1 MGVSNWLFMLG
12 ETFRRD
18 VKIALTY
25 RLAFVLRFLSTL
37 FQVVVFYF
45 ISKLVT
51 GSPPGLAE
59 YGGNYFAY
67 ALIGLAFVRLF
78 NISLSGYA
86 NAITEAQQMGTLEA
100 QALLPTPLP
109 VLIFGANLWPYLY
122 ALGETLVYLLL
133 GLVLGAPLAHANVLA
148 ALVIALLASL
158 AISGLG
164 LMGAAMIL
172 VFKRGNAVSWLV
184 EAAAG
189 LLAGTYFPPELLP
202 APLQK
207 LSWLLPHTYALAG
220 LRQALLNG
228 ASWAALA
235 PGMLVLLGFAL
246 VLLPMGVMSL
256 RWALGRAQVKGNLAQ
271 Y

>member
-1 MGVSNWLFMLG
+1 MGVSNWLIMLAAS
-12 ETFRRD
+12 FRRD

-51 GSPPGLAE
+51 GTPPGLE
-59 YGGNYFAY
+59 QYDGNYFAY

-86 NAITEAQQMGTLEA
+86 GAITEAQQMGTLEA

-122 ALGETLVYLLL
+122 AFGETLVYLLL
-133 GLVLGAPLAHANVLA
+133 GMALGAPLAGANVSA
-148 ALVIALLASL
+148 AVAIALLASL

-164 LMGAAMIL
+164 LMGAAVIL
-172 VFKRGNAVSWLV
+172 VYKRGNAVSWVV

-189 LLAGTYFPPELLP
+189 LLAGTSFPPQLLP
-202 APLQK
+202 EPLQK
-207 LSWLLPHTYALAG
+207 LSYLLPHTYALAG
-220 LRQALLNG
+220 LRGALLNG
-228 ASWAALA
+228 DSWMELA
-235 PGMLVLLGFAL
+235 PSMLALVGFTI
-246 VLLPMGVMSL
+246 VLLPIGVISL
-256 RWALGRAQVKGNLAQ
+256 RWALGQAQVKGNLAQ

>member
-1 MGVSNWLFMLG
+1 MGVKNWLIMLW
-12 ETFRRD
+12 EVFRRD

-25 RLAFVLRFLSTL
+25 RLAFLLRFLSTM

-86 NAITEAQQMGTLEA
+86 QAITEAQQIGTLEA

-122 ALGETLVYLLL
+122 AFGETLVYLLL
-133 GLVLGAPLAHANVLA
+133 GAILGAPLARANVGA
-148 ALVIALLASL
+148 ALVIAVLASL

-172 VFKRGNAVSWLV
+172 VFKRGNAVSWVV

-189 LLAGTYFPPELLP
+189 LLAGTYFPPQLLP

-207 LSWLLPHTYALAG
+207 LSWLLPHTFALSG

-228 ASWAALA
+228 ASWGELLSVMLALLA
-235 PGMLVLLGFAL
+235 FAL
-246 VLLPMGVMSL
+246 ILLPAGVISL
-256 RWALGRAQVKGNLAQ
+256 RWALARAQAKGNLAQ

>member
-1 MGVSNWLFMLG
+1 MAVKQGAVMLWM
-12 ETFRRD
+12 TFRRD
-18 VKIALTY
+18 VRIALSY
-25 RLAFVLRFLSTL
+25 RLAFGLRFLSTL
-37 FQVVVFYF
+37 FQVIVFYF

-51 GSPPGLAE
+51 GTPVGLE
-59 YGGNYFAY
+59 RYGGGYFAY
-67 ALIGLAFVRLF
+67 ALIGLAFLHLF

-86 NAITEAQQMGTLEA
+86 GAITEAQQMGTLEA

-133 GLVLGAPLAHANVLA
+133 GMALGAPLAGANVWG
-148 ALVIALLASL
+148 ALLIALLASV

-164 LMGAAMIL
+164 LMGAAIIL

-189 LLAGTYFPPELLP
+189 LLAGIYFPPELLP
-202 APLQK
+202 DPLQK
-207 LSWLLPHTYALAG
+207 LSYLLPHTYALAG
-220 LRQALLNG
+220 LRQALLND
-228 ASWAALA
+228 ASFAQLTPTLLA
-235 PGMLVLLGFAL
+235 LLGFGLA
-246 VLLPMGVMSL
+246 LLPAGALSL
-256 RWALGRAQVKGNLAQ
+256 QWALRRAQIKGNLAQ

>member
-1 MGVSNWLFMLG
+1 MGVSNWRVMLA

-45 ISKLVT
+45 ISQLIS
-51 GSPPGLAE
+51 GSPAGLAR
-59 YGGNYFAY
+59 YDGNYFAY
-67 ALIGLAFVRLF
+67 ALIGLAFLRLF
-78 NISLSGYA
+78 GISLSGYA
-86 NAITEAQQMGTLEA
+86 GALTEAQQMGVLEA

-133 GLVLGAPLAHANVLA
+133 GMALGAPLAGANVA
-148 ALVIALLASL
+148 GALLIALLASL

-164 LMGAAMIL
+164 LMGAALIL

-184 EAAAG
+184 EAAAS
-189 LLAGTYFPPELLP
+189 LLAGVYFPPQLLP
-202 APLQK
+202 APVQK
-207 LSWLLPHTYALAG
+207 LSYLLPHTFALAG
-220 LRQALLNG
+220 LREALLNG
-228 ASWAALA
+228 ASWAQ
-235 PGMLVLLGFAL
+235 
-246 VLLPMGVMSL
+246 LLPHILTLSVFILILLPVGVLSL
-256 RWALGRAQVKGNLAQ
+256 HWALNQARVRGNLAQ

>member
-1 MGVSNWLFMLG
+1 MGVSNWLRMLWV
-12 ETFRRD
+12 TFRRD
-18 VKIALTY
+18 VKIAITY
-25 RLAFVLRFLSTL
+25 RLAFVLRLLSTV

-51 GSPPGLAE
+51 GSPPGLE
-59 YGGNYFAY
+59 PYDGNYFAY

-78 NISLSGYA
+78 NIGLSGYA
-86 NAITEAQQMGTLEA
+86 GVITEAQQMGTLEA

-122 ALGETLVYLLL
+122 AFGETLVYLLL
-133 GLVLGAPLAHANVLA
+133 GLLLGAPLAGANVLA
-148 ALVIALLASL
+148 ALVIALLACL

-164 LMGAAMIL
+164 LMGAAVIL
-172 VFKRGNAVSWLV
+172 VFKRGNAVSWVV

-189 LLAGTYFPPELLP
+189 LLAGTYFPPQILP
-202 APLQK
+202 PPLQK

-228 ASWAALA
+228 ASWTQLTPFMLAL
-235 PGMLVLLGFAL
+235 VGFAA
-246 VLLPMGVMSL
+246 VLLPAGVISL
-256 RWALGRAQVKGNLAQ
+256 RWALDRAQVKGNLAQ

>member
-1 MGVSNWLFMLG
+1 MGVKSWLLMLG

-51 GSPPGLAE
+51 GTPPGLE
-59 YGGNYFAY
+59 QYGGNYFAY

-86 NAITEAQQMGTLEA
+86 GAITEAQQMGTLEV
-100 QALLPTPLP
+100 QALLPIPLP

-133 GLVLGAPLAHANVLA
+133 GLLLGAPLAQANVGA
-148 ALVIALLASL
+148 ALLIALLASL

-164 LMGAAMIL
+164 LLGASMIL
-172 VFKRGNAVSWLV
+172 VFKRGNAVSWGV

-207 LSWLLPHTYALAG
+207 LSWLLPHTFALVG

-228 ASWAALA
+228 ATWAELI
-235 PGMLVLLGFAL
+235 PEMMVLLGFAA
-246 VLLPMGVMSL
+246 VLLPAGVLGL
-256 RWALGRAQVKGNLAQ
+256 RWALGRAQIKGNLAQ